1 MNTRTLA
8 TVTRVKNIP
17 NKATSIDT
25 RLVLADK
32 SFNDWNG
39 LLDLMRKTFSQNIGR
54 IDPPST
60 VFECTTQ
67 DLQNRSHQELLLLVY
82 NDLDLVGCLF
92 MRPGEEDLFLG
103 RFAIVPQMQGMGLA
117 RRMIAKAEQVAN
129 QSGLRVLA
137 LETRIELLTNQRKFK
152 ALGFEIVSGRAHTGF
167 DRITTLRMQK
177 RIEK

>member
-1 MNTRTLA
+1 MNTRNFTAA
-8 TVTRVKNIP
+8 TRIKNIP
-17 NKATSIDT
+17 NKAVAIDT
-25 RLVLADK
+25 RLFLADK
-32 SFNDWNG
+32 SFDDWNG
-39 LLDLMRKTFSQNIGR
+39 LLDLLRETFSQNIGR

-67 DLQNRSHQELLLLVY
+67 DLQNRSHQELLLLAY

-117 RRMIAKAEQVAN
+117 RCMIAKAEQVATR
-129 QSGLRVLA
+129 SGLRVLA

-152 ALGFEIVSGRAHTGF
+152 ALGFEIVGGRAHPGF
-167 DRITTLRMQK
+167 DRITTLRLQK